1 VAEEKVREVMAR
13 FRETGTVEFGLELSQ
28 LCRKLTELRF
38 QASRN
43 QLVNTMA
50 IRECRKNIARLRTVL
65 RERELAEQT

>member
-13 FRETGTVEFGLELSQ
+13 FRETGTVELGLELSQ